1 MKELQNISFNKTLE
15 LYKKYFSLNYLG
27 KDMNN
32 KLACIALTCYITN
45 ELKQKGKDISC
56 YDVLLKIGKDFS
68 DFEKNEMIKTFSF
81 QFHITISYHNFTLQ
95 ILCCHYMSSNAFLNA
110 FCSSNAF
117 CLLFPITGLPHLPC
131 ILQSATI

>member
-45 ELKQKGKDISC
+45 ELKQKGKDVSC

-68 DFEKNEMIKTFSF
+68 DSEKNTFLKSLGAICEDLMYGCETFTDFGIKPSEMPKTLK
-81 QFHITISYHNFTLQ
+81 TLLDKY
-95 ILCCHYMSSNAFLNA
+95 IPF
-110 FCSSNAF
+110 
-117 CLLFPITGLPHLPC
+117 
-131 ILQSATI
+131 